1 MIKRKTKAFF
11 PALFATGGGV
21 RKGQAKQKHAVP
33 SV

>member
-1 MIKRKTKAFF
+1 MIKQKIKAFF

-21 RKGQAKQKHAVP
+21 GIGQAKQQHAVP